1 MKDLNMEEISF
12 WDQLRKNVL
21 QGIKV
26 AADRTD
32 EIARVGKLKL
42 DIFNLKRQLTHEYSE
57 LGKELINYLDSVPKD
72 GNLGLVKDLLE
83 REAVKRN
90 IFKIA
95 SIRERI
101 SVVEKQIIEVS
112 APQGKTGTDTPK
124 QS

>member
-1 MKDLNMEEISF
+1 MNTEEPSF

-42 DIFNLKRQLTHEYSE
+42 DLFNLKRQLSHEFSE
-57 LGKELINYLDSVPKD
+57 LGKELISYLDSIPKD
-72 GNLGLVKDLLE
+72 GELGLVKDFLE

-90 IFKIA
+90 LFHIA
-95 SIRERI
+95 SLRDRI
-101 SVVEKQIIEVS
+101 SAVEKQIIEVS
-112 APQGKTGTDTPK
+112 APQEKTGTDTAK
-124 QS
+124 